1 MIKRT
6 IIVTIL
12 VSLYGDRP
20 CWGYDLR
27 THAVIS
33 RAAAEVSSLPTVL
46 SALQLAAGSR
56 LDASAADGELNDGT
70 AIGWI
75 EEGAVRED
83 GESICDDRVRNHFYN
98 PINNQGYSA
107 IGFLTGFPS
116 AAWGLEEEASYR
128 GQDYSYQD
136 ARNYFWNAL
145 RPQADADR
153 QRNLALTFRSLG
165 QIIHLVQDAAQPQH
179 TRNDSHAGL
188 RCPYTL
194 GLLGPASLYE
204 EYVEGRAIT
213 NKLVL
218 SGYGNPTF
226 AKPRDYWDAEDGSGL
241 AEFSNRNFVSE
252 ATNFSGSLDN
262 LQPAPGF
269 PSPSG
274 GRARILSEDV
284 QTLLPGT
291 SLRGRVRF
299 IGTPYDDLYLGVGGF
314 NPRTSAYSI
323 FDADLARRGL
333 TPIYTLNRFTFEEA
347 EKILVPRAVGYSA
360 GLIDHFFRGRIE
372 IAAPDKHAYAI
383 TAYTAGQGGFSRME
397 MKVRNATPG
406 EQTGIGTIQAIV
418 RYRTE
423 YNVDPLLYPGYTLG
437 GPLSYAASTP
447 QQTALSSDYQTLSFD
462 FREDP
467 IPAKIT
473 DVSLVV
479 AFRGPLI
486 GSDSTETEGILVGG
500 KDLYEPD
507 YIVVGNSMDYD
518 CYRDVLYDTVDL
530 ALPQRDLDG
539 DGRQDLYG
547 PWQLAGNYLRVSAS
561 PYAGASSDDFNFQ
574 VPLLASAQYAGF
586 VLLQDQRFFW
596 LSLTAE
602 DALETSLGSHRLLG
616 ASVQYPATINRF
628 VEENGK
634 LIHEVS
640 AYNAVFFR
648 GVYAPHHAHWVNAP
662 VRQSDAC
669 LVAIQTAP
677 RPLVEVAG
685 STAQEYQ

>member
-1 MIKRT
+1 MIKHA
-6 IIVTIL
+6 L
-12 VSLYGDRP
+12 VVAIFFSLSAGWP

-33 RAAAEVSSLPTVL
+33 RAAAAASSLPSAL
-46 SALQLAAGSR
+46 AALQLTAGSR
-56 LDASAADGELNDGT
+56 LDAAAAGTEFNDGT
-70 AIGWI
+70 ANGWI

-83 GESICDDRVRNHFYN
+83 GESVCDDRVRNHFYN
-98 PINNQGYSA
+98 PIDNHGYSA
-107 IGFLTGFPS
+107 FGFLTGFPS
-116 AAWGLEEEASYR
+116 ASWGLEEDASYPA
-128 GQDYSYQD
+128 QDHSYQD
-136 ARNYFWNAL
+136 ARSYFWSAL
-145 RPQADADR
+145 RPNADAER
-153 QRNLALTFRSLG
+153 QHNLALTFRSLG
-165 QIIHLVQDAAQPQH
+165 QIIHLIQDAAQPQH

-194 GLLGPASLYE
+194 GLLGPTSLYE

-213 NKLVL
+213 NKIVF
-218 SGYGNPTF
+218 SGYPNVTF
-226 AKPRDYWDAEDGSGL
+226 PRPRDYWDAEDGSGI

-269 PSPSG
+269 PSPTG
-274 GRARILSEDV
+274 GGTRIVSEDV
-284 QTLLPGT
+284 QALLPGT
-291 SLRGRVRF
+291 TLSGRLKF
-299 IGTPYDDLYLGVGGF
+299 IGIPYDDLYLGVGGF
-314 NPRTSAYSI
+314 NPRASAYSV

-347 EKILVPRAVGYSA
+347 EKILIPRAVGYSA
-360 GLIDHFFRGRIE
+360 GLIDHFFRGRID
-372 IAAPDKHAYAI
+372 IAAPDKHAYAV
-383 TAYTAGQGGFSRME
+383 TPYAAGQGEFSRME

-437 GPLSYAASTP
+437 GPASYAVSTP
-447 QQTALSSDYQTLSFD
+447 QQIALTDDFQPLSFD

-486 GSDSTETEGILVGG
+486 GSDSTEPEGILVGG

-507 YIVVGNSMDYD
+507 YFVVGNSMDYD
-518 CYRDVLYDTVDL
+518 CFGDVLYDTVGL

-539 DGRQDLYG
+539 DGRQDLFG
-547 PWQLAGNYLRVSAS
+547 PWRLAGNYQRVSAS
-561 PYAGASSDDFNFQ
+561 PYTVASSSDFNFQ
-574 VPLLASAQYAGF
+574 VPELASAQYAGF

-596 LSLTAE
+596 LSLTVE
-602 DALETSLGSHRLLG
+602 DALETSLGTHRGL
-616 ASVQYPATINRF
+616 ASRVQYPATINRF

-669 LVAIQTAP
+669 LSAIQTAP
-677 RPLVEVAG
+677 RLLAEVAG
-685 STAQEYQ
+685 STAPEYQ